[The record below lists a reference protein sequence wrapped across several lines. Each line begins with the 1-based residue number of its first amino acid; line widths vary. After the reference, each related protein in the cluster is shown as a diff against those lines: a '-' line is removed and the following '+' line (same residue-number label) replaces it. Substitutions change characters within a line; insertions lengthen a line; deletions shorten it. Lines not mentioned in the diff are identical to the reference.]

1 MREKSEKVMFY
12 FFNYEMLCITIIYTS
27 YLQGLLA
34 KITDKQCVTNLAPL
48 FEHYYLQSQLNSLHF
63 FFYILSL
70 KAYCP
75 QNDDIIVVH
84 LYVGFL
90 NPLLSIGKRLAVTLY
105 L

>member
-48 FEHYYLQSQLNSLHF
+48 FEHYCLQS
-63 FFYILSL
+63 
-70 KAYCP
+70 
-75 QNDDIIVVH
+75 
-84 LYVGFL
+84 
-90 NPLLSIGKRLAVTLY
+90 
-105 L
+105 